1 MTVDTGVLVTMA
13 SVFIGFLLFGG
24 AYASYEHKRPPRV
37 IWGLFTAA
45 VVFITLVPLGIAVFW
60 AS

>member
-1 MTVDTGVLVTMA
+1 MDGWVLVTMA

-24 AYASYEHKRPPRV
+24 AYAGYEHRRPPRV
-37 IWGLFTAA
+37 IWGLFAVA
-45 VVFITLVPLGIAVFW
+45 VVFITLVPLAVAVFW